1 MKSFKLNLN
10 KINLSELKQIKKSD
24 FFKKREDKN
33 KDKFHIKSFDGL
45 RAIAVILVML
55 YHIIPHIVPGWI
67 SICIWILLSFGK
79 KEL

>member
-33 KDKFHIKSFDGL
+33 KEKFHIKVLMGF
-45 RAIAVILVML
+45 AQ
-55 YHIIPHIVPGWI
+55 
-67 SICIWILLSFGK
+67 
-79 KEL
+79 